1 MEDYFKMFEPIL
13 GRDEQI
19 VECFKP
25 NKTRYIWVNILKVV
39 VLFALFFAI
48 PTIFLVISVAI
59 GEVEDGD
66 EFTLLLLIPFLAIY
80 AFLVIGSSLYN
91 LLSYKKV
98 VYCYTNKRII
108 IRSGIIGVDFK
119 TLEYALIGGISVNV
133 GLFDKLFK
141 TNTGTISFASAA
153 AMVANSKGIS
163 PYTFSCVTQPYE
175 VYRRIKEVYDN
186 SREGIIH

>member
-1 MEDYFKMFEPIL
+1 M
-13 GRDEQI
+13 RS
-19 VECFKP
+19 
-25 NKTRYIWVNILKVV
+25 
-39 VLFALFFAI
+39 
-48 PTIFLVISVAI
+48 TIDA
-59 GEVEDGD
+59 
-66 EFTLLLLIPFLAIY
+66 
-80 AFLVIGSSLYN
+80 
-91 LLSYKKV
+91 
-98 VYCYTNKRII
+98 I

-163 PYTFSCVTQPYE
+163 PYTFSSVTQPYE